1 MCARMHLGLV
11 DGLRDNTVPATSKEY
26 VKKEDIP
33 VPPRI
38 RATLR
43 LYQREGF
50 TWMAHLAANGFGGC
64 LADDMGL
71 GKTLQTITLLQYL
84 YDPSEPR
91 TIETEQMPLPSAYA
105 ADKFGQLSLFADEG
119 CGQQSD
125 FREFVSRFRAGMY
138 GCAGKGAGFADC
150 RPCLLVAKLEKGDT
164 AVQFVAGVRI
174 CRRPA
179 EP

>member
-1 MCARMHLGLV
+1 MRKMHLGLV

-105 ADKFGQLSLFADEG
+105 QTSSGSFLFLRMKD
-119 CGQQSD
+119 
-125 FREFVSRFRAGMY
+125 AGSNPIS
-138 GCAGKGAGFADC
+138 GVCLPIPC
-150 RPCLLVAKLEKGDT
+150 RY
-164 AVQFVAGVRI
+164 VRL
-174 CRRPA
+174 CRKRCRLR
-179 EP
+179 